1 MSAKDATDAKDAR
14 KGAAEDATSDIRE
27 QPMIRRMAGSVAGKG
42 PLPWYLLPLAG
53 GLVVIFLPFFSAD
66 SFVTLQVLLI
76 TIMSMVVSSLNLSLG
91 YAGEL
96 AMGQVA
102 VYAVGAYVAG
112 YLGVH
117 GTTDAVVQLL
127 AGGAAALVIGLLVG
141 IPGLR
146 FGGWSLAMS
155 SFFLVLIIPN
165 VVTLSGNAIG
175 GFAGLS
181 GIPPMTL
188 FGSQLSI
195 RATYVLIVVV
205 AALWFV
211 FFRNIVTSRFG
222 NGLLVMRHSPVVAS
236 SVGISVYR
244 LKLLTYAVAALAA
257 GLAGVLFTQVDG
269 FIAPS
274 TFDFSLVIS
283 ILAASIIGGQRSVYG
298 AVFGAALLTLAPLEF
313 TSFSKY
319 QTIIYGGFLLVFGVL
334 LSQGLAGI
342 LRPYVHRWVPGS
354 RPAIV
359 PVITAAVAAAA
370 PRASSAATASAADLR
385 RGMEL
390 EVRSV
395 TMRFGGNTALDDVSL
410 TARPGEITALIGP
423 NGSGKTTLLNAVS
436 GFYRVSGGMISVGG
450 QRTGSY
456 PAHRLARL
464 GVARTFQTPSM
475 PAGLTTT
482 EVVAS
487 GRFARVRP
495 ALLPTSLR
503 LRGYWRTR
511 RDDARQTA
519 GVLKLLGL
527 DGFASQEAAT
537 LPLGTRRLVEV
548 GRALASGARL
558 LLLDEVAS
566 GLDEQELDNL
576 TRILREIRDAGL
588 TVLLVEHNFDLVLRL
603 ADTIYVLA
611 QGKVIAAGPPAEIRA
626 NTEVERVYL
635 GRTADRA
642 ARHDFEGLLTE
653 QATRA
658 SGPAE
663 AEPPAA
669 P

>member
-1 MSAKDATDAKDAR
+1 MRAKDA
-14 KGAAEDATSDIRE
+14 ATR
-27 QPMIRRMAGSVAGKG
+27 

-53 GLVVIFLPFFSAD
+53 GLVVVLLPFLGAD

-76 TIMSMVVSSLNLSLG
+76 AIMSMVVSSMNLSLG

-96 AMGQVA
+96 ALGQVA

-117 GTTDAVVQLL
+117 GTTDAVTQLL
-127 AGGAAALVIGLLVG
+127 AGGAAALVVGLLVG

-165 VVTLSGNAIG
+165 VVTLSGNTIG

-205 AALWFV
+205 AALWFA
-211 FFRNIVTSRFG
+211 FFRNVVTSRLG

-244 LKLLTYAVAALAA
+244 LKLLTYAVAAIAA
-257 GLAGVLFTQVDG
+257 GVAGVLFTQVNG

-274 TFDFSLVIS
+274 SFGFSLVIS

-298 AVFGAALLTLAPLEF
+298 AVFGAAVLTLAPLEF

-319 QTIIYGGFLLVFGVL
+319 QTIIYGAFLLVFGVL
-334 LSQGLAGI
+334 LAQGLAGI

-354 RPAIV
+354 RAAIV
-359 PVITAAVAAAA
+359 PVITAAA
-370 PRASSAATASAADLR
+370 PAADLR

-390 EVRSV
+390 QVRSV
-395 TMRFGGNTALDDVSL
+395 SMRFGGNTALDEVSL
-410 TARPGEITALIGP
+410 TALPGEITALIGP

-436 GFYRVSGGMISVGG
+436 GFYRVSSGTISVGD
-450 QRTGSY
+450 QRTESRA
-456 PAHRLARL
+456 AHRLARL

-487 GRFARVRP
+487 GRFARARP
-495 ALLPTSLR
+495 ALLPASLR
-503 LRGYWRTR
+503 LRGYWRAR

-519 GVLKLLGL
+519 GVLTLLGL
-527 DGFASQEAAT
+527 DRFAAREAAT

-548 GRALASGARL
+548 GRALASGARV

-576 TRILREIRDAGL
+576 TGILGQIRDAGL

-611 QGKVIAAGPPAEIRA
+611 QGRVIAAGPPAGIRD

-635 GRTADRA
+635 GRAADTA
-642 ARHDFEGLLTE
+642 ARRDFESLLAE

-658 SGPAE
+658 PGSAQ
-663 AEPPAA
+663 AQPPAA

>member
-1 MSAKDATDAKDAR
+1 MSAKDAKV
-14 KGAAEDATSDIRE
+14 ATSDVRE
-27 QPMIRRMAGSVAGKG
+27 QPMIRRMASVAGKG
-42 PLPWYLLPLAG
+42 PLPWYLVPLAG
-53 GLVVIFLPFFSAD
+53 GLVVIFLPFLGAD

-76 TIMSMVVSSLNLSLG
+76 AIMSMVVSSLNLSLG

-117 GTTDAVVQLL
+117 GTTDAVAQLL

-175 GFAGLS
+175 GFSGLS

-195 RATYVLIVVV
+195 RATYVFIVVV

-244 LKLLTYAVAALAA
+244 LKLLTYAVAAVAA
-257 GLAGVLFTQVDG
+257 GLAGVLFTQVEG

-319 QTIIYGGFLLVFGVL
+319 QTIIYGAFLLVFGVL
-334 LSQGLAGI
+334 LAQGLAGI
-342 LRPYVHRWVPGS
+342 LRPYLHRWVPGS

-359 PVITAAVAAAA
+359 PVIAAAA
-370 PRASSAATASAADLR
+370 PAPPAAPAPAEAPVTAAPAADLQ

-436 GFYRVSGGMISVGG
+436 GFYRVSGGTISVGG

-456 PAHRLARL
+456 AAHRLARL

-495 ALLPTSLR
+495 ALLPASLR
-503 LRGYWRTR
+503 LPGYWRTR

-527 DGFASQEAAT
+527 DRFASQEAAT

-548 GRALASGARL
+548 GRALASGAQV

-588 TVLLVEHNFDLVLRL
+588 MVLLVEHNFDLVLRL

-642 ARHDFEGLLTE
+642 ARHDFETLLTE

-658 SGPAE
+658 SGAAE